1 MRYNPLS
8 NPLQEP
14 ITMIDLDELRQRIDA
29 IRTGALP
36 QSAVTDDELIAA
48 IEQLRAA
55 RRAKQAPAPKSK
67 PQAAPAGS
75 LLDLL
80 SQIPEE

>member
-1 MRYNPLS
+1 
-8 NPLQEP
+8 
-14 ITMIDLDELRQRIDA
+14 MIDLDELRRRIDA

-36 QSAVTDDELIAA
+36 QSAVTDEELIAA

-55 RRAKQAPAPKSK
+55 RRAKQAPTPKSK
-67 PQAAPAGS
+67 QAAPAGS

>member
-1 MRYNPLS
+1 
-8 NPLQEP
+8 
-14 ITMIDLDELRQRIDA
+14 MIDLDELRRRIDA

-36 QSAVTDDELIAA
+36 QSAVTDEELIAA

-55 RRAKQAPAPKSK
+55 RRAKQAPAPKPK
-67 PQAAPAGS
+67 QAAPAGS